1 MAWDSHPGAF
11 APCGYID
18 AVDVHHWGT
27 TRGWKM
33 TSIPE
38 VCSLPDSL
46 GRTDAE
52 IFFCCEHGTWAGN
65 PAGQPMQ
72 TEEEQARS
80 LVKRFVF
87 NLTNGLD
94 KLFWNNLME

>member
-1 MAWDSHPGAF
+1 
-11 APCGYID
+11 
-18 AVDVHHWGT
+18 
-27 TRGWKM
+27 M

-52 IFFCCEHGTWAGN
+52 IFFYEHGTWAGN

-72 TEEEQARS
+72 TEGKQARS
-80 LVKRFVF
+80 LVKRSVF
-87 NLTNGLD
+87 NLTTGLTNYSGII
-94 KLFWNNLME
+94 L